1 MRPSSDR
8 VISLNRRHFIESSV
22 ATAATVAV
30 ATTAGVS
37 LHGLSSAAEAGEAT
51 LGLIQRR
58 IPSSGEMLPVIGLG
72 TSGPFEV
79 GIDPRDR
86 EPLAAVLSGF
96 FAAGATLID
105 TSPMYSSAESV
116 LGDLLTAEMQSR
128 AFIATKVWTRGAR
141 EGIVQ
146 MTRSMELLRR
156 KKVELMQV
164 HNLLDL
170 EAHLPTLRRWKE
182 EGRIRYV
189 GITHYTVESHAR
201 LAEIIEREPI
211 DFVQFNYSA
220 TTTAAEERLLPLCAD
235 KGVAV
240 IVNRAF
246 DDGKI
251 FTRLKDRPLPT
262 WAADIAC
269 TSWAQLLLKF
279 VISHP
284 AVTCVIP
291 ATGKLRNL
299 QDNLAAGH
307 GPLPDAP
314 QRKAIIAA
322 VT

>member
-1 MRPSSDR
+1 M
-8 VISLNRRHFIESSV
+8 ISLNRRHFIESSV
-22 ATAATVAV
+22 AAAATAAV
-30 ATTAGVS
+30 ATAALTAAAGVA
-37 LHGLSSAAEAGEAT
+37 LSGE
-51 LGLIQRR
+51 GLIRRR

-79 GIDPRDR
+79 GVDPRDR

-96 FAAGATLID
+96 FEGGATVID

-116 LGDLLTAEMQSR
+116 LGELLNPEMQSR

-141 EGIVQ
+141 EGVTQ

-170 EAHLPTLRRWKE
+170 DVHLPTLRRWKE
-182 EGRIRYV
+182 EGRIRYL

-220 TTTAAEERLLPLCAD
+220 TTTAAEARLLPLCAD

-240 IVNRAF
+240 LVNRAF

-251 FTRLKDRPLPT
+251 FSRLKDRPLPA

-299 QDNLAAGH
+299 QDNLAAGR
-307 GPLPDAP
+307 GPLPDAE
-314 QRKAIIAA
+314 QRKAIVAA
-322 VT
+322 VA

>member
-1 MRPSSDR
+1 M
-8 VISLNRRHFIESSV
+8 ISLNRRHFIESSV
-22 ATAATVAV
+22 AAAATAAV
-30 ATTAGVS
+30 ATAALPTAALPAAAGVA
-37 LHGLSSAAEAGEAT
+37 LSGE
-51 LGLIQRR
+51 GLIRRR

-79 GIDPRDR
+79 GVDARDR

-96 FAAGATLID
+96 FEGGATVID

-116 LGDLLTAEMQSR
+116 LGELLNPEMQSR

-141 EGIVQ
+141 EGVTQ

-170 EAHLPTLRRWKE
+170 DVHLPTLRRWKE
-182 EGRIRYV
+182 EGRIRYL

-220 TTTAAEERLLPLCAD
+220 TTTAAEARLLPLCAD

-240 IVNRAF
+240 LVNRAF

-251 FTRLKDRPLPT
+251 FSRLKDRPLPA

-299 QDNLAAGH
+299 QDNLAAGR
-307 GPLPDAP
+307 GPLPDAE
-314 QRKAIIAA
+314 QRKAIVAA
-322 VT
+322 VA

>member
-1 MRPSSDR
+1 M
-8 VISLNRRHFIESSV
+8 ISLNRRYFIESSV
-22 ATAATVAV
+22 AAAATAAV
-30 ATTAGVS
+30 ATAALPAAAGVA
-37 LHGLSSAAEAGEAT
+37 LSGE
-51 LGLIQRR
+51 GLIRRR

-79 GIDPRDR
+79 GVDARDR

-96 FAAGATLID
+96 FEGGATVID

-116 LGDLLTAEMQSR
+116 LGELLNPEMQSR

-141 EGIVQ
+141 EGVTQ

-170 EAHLPTLRRWKE
+170 DVHLPTLRRWKE
-182 EGRIRYV
+182 EGRIRYL

-220 TTTAAEERLLPLCAD
+220 TTTAAEARLLPLCAD

-240 IVNRAF
+240 LVNRAF

-251 FTRLKDRPLPT
+251 FSRLKDRPLPA

-299 QDNLAAGH
+299 QDNLAAGR
-307 GPLPDAP
+307 GPLPDAE
-314 QRKAIIAA
+314 QRKAIVAA
-322 VT
+322 VA

>member
-8 VISLNRRHFIESSV
+8 VISLNRRHFIESSA

-96 FAAGATLID
+96 VAAGATLID

-314 QRKAIIAA
+314 QRKAIISA

>member
-1 MRPSSDR
+1 M
-8 VISLNRRHFIESSV
+8 ISLNRRHFIESSV
-22 ATAATVAV
+22 AAAATAAV
-30 ATTAGVS
+30 ATAALPAAAGVA
-37 LHGLSSAAEAGEAT
+37 LSGE
-51 LGLIQRR
+51 GLIRRR

-79 GIDPRDR
+79 GVDPRDR

-96 FAAGATLID
+96 FEGGATVID

-116 LGDLLTAEMQSR
+116 LGELLNPEMQSR
-128 AFIATKVWTRGAR
+128 AFIATKVWTRGTR
-141 EGIVQ
+141 EGVTQ

-170 EAHLPTLRRWKE
+170 DVHLPTLRRWKE
-182 EGRIRYV
+182 EGRIRYL

-220 TTTAAEERLLPLCAD
+220 TTTAAEARLLPLCAD

-240 IVNRAF
+240 LVNRAF

-251 FTRLKDRPLPT
+251 FSRLKDRPLPA

-299 QDNLAAGH
+299 QDNLAAGR
-307 GPLPDAP
+307 GPLPDAE
-314 QRKAIIAA
+314 QRKAIVAA
-322 VT
+322 VA

>member
-1 MRPSSDR
+1 M
-8 VISLNRRHFIESSV
+8 ISLNRRYFIESSV
-22 ATAATVAV
+22 AAAATAAV
-30 ATTAGVS
+30 ATAALPAAAGVA
-37 LHGLSSAAEAGEAT
+37 LSGE
-51 LGLIQRR
+51 GLIRRR

-79 GIDPRDR
+79 GVDARDR
-86 EPLAAVLSGF
+86 KPLAAVLSGF
-96 FAAGATLID
+96 FEGGATVID

-116 LGDLLTAEMQSR
+116 LGELLNPEMQSR

-141 EGIVQ
+141 EGVTQ

-170 EAHLPTLRRWKE
+170 DVHLPTLRRWKE
-182 EGRIRYV
+182 EGRIRYL

-220 TTTAAEERLLPLCAD
+220 TTTAAEARLLPLCAD

-240 IVNRAF
+240 LVNRAF

-251 FTRLKDRPLPT
+251 FSRLKDRPLPA

-299 QDNLAAGH
+299 QDNLAAGR
-307 GPLPDAP
+307 GPLPDAE
-314 QRKAIIAA
+314 QRKAIVAA
-322 VT
+322 VA

>member
-1 MRPSSDR
+1 M
-8 VISLNRRHFIESSV
+8 ISLNRRHFIESSV
-22 ATAATVAV
+22 AAAATAAV
-30 ATTAGVS
+30 ATAALPAAAGVA
-37 LHGLSSAAEAGEAT
+37 LSGE
-51 LGLIQRR
+51 GLIRRR

-79 GIDPRDR
+79 GVDARDR

-96 FAAGATLID
+96 FEGGATVID

-116 LGDLLTAEMQSR
+116 LGELLNPEMQSR

-141 EGIVQ
+141 EGVTQ

-170 EAHLPTLRRWKE
+170 DVHLPTLRRWKE
-182 EGRIRYV
+182 EGRIRYL

-220 TTTAAEERLLPLCAD
+220 TTTAAESRLLPLCAD

-240 IVNRAF
+240 LVNRAF

-251 FTRLKDRPLPT
+251 FSRLKDRPLPA

-299 QDNLAAGH
+299 QDNLAAGR
-307 GPLPDAP
+307 GPLPDAE
-314 QRKAIIAA
+314 QRKAIVAA
-322 VT
+322 VA

>member
-1 MRPSSDR
+1 M
-8 VISLNRRHFIESSV
+8 
-22 ATAATVAV
+22 
-30 ATTAGVS
+30 
-37 LHGLSSAAEAGEAT
+37 
-51 LGLIQRR
+51 GLIQRR

>member
-8 VISLNRRHFIESSV
+8 VISLNRRHFIESSA

>member
-1 MRPSSDR
+1 M
-8 VISLNRRHFIESSV
+8 ISLNRRQFIESSAAMA
-22 ATAATVAV
+22 ATAAV
-30 ATTAGVS
+30 
-37 LHGLSSAAEAGEAT
+37 AGEAT
-51 LGLIQRR
+51 QGLIQRR
-58 IPSSGEMLPVIGLG
+58 IPASGEMLPVIGLG

-79 GIDPRDR
+79 GIDLRDR
-86 EPLAAVLSGF
+86 EPLAAVLSGL
-96 FAAGATLID
+96 FAGGATVID

-116 LGDLLTAEMQSR
+116 LGDLLTAEMQLR
-128 AFIATKVWTRGAR
+128 AFIATKVWTRGTR
-141 EGIVQ
+141 EGVVQ

-170 EAHLPTLRRWKE
+170 DAHLPTLRRWKE
-182 EGRIRYV
+182 EGRIRYI
-189 GITHYTVESHAR
+189 GITHYTVESQAR
-201 LAEIIEREPI
+201 LVEIIEREPI

-220 TTTAAEERLLPLCAD
+220 TTTAAEARLLPLCAD

-251 FTRLKDRPLPT
+251 FARLKDRPLPP
-262 WAADIAC
+262 WAADLAC

-299 QDNLAAGH
+299 QDNLAAGR
-307 GPLPDAP
+307 GPLPDP
-314 QRKAIIAA
+314 QQRQAIIAA
-322 VT
+322 VA

>member
-1 MRPSSDR
+1 M
-8 VISLNRRHFIESSV
+8 ISLNRRHFIESSV
-22 ATAATVAV
+22 AAAATAAV
-30 ATTAGVS
+30 ATAALPAAAGVA
-37 LHGLSSAAEAGEAT
+37 LSGE
-51 LGLIQRR
+51 GLIRRR

-79 GIDPRDR
+79 GVDARDR

-96 FAAGATLID
+96 FEGGATVID

-116 LGDLLTAEMQSR
+116 LGELLKPEMQSR

-141 EGIVQ
+141 EGVTQ

-170 EAHLPTLRRWKE
+170 DVHLPTLRRWKE
-182 EGRIRYV
+182 EGRIRYL

-220 TTTAAEERLLPLCAD
+220 TTTAAEARLLPLCAD

-240 IVNRAF
+240 LVNRAF

-251 FTRLKDRPLPT
+251 FSRLKDRPLPA

-299 QDNLAAGH
+299 QDNLAAGR
-307 GPLPDAP
+307 GPLPDAE
-314 QRKAIIAA
+314 QRKAIVAA
-322 VT
+322 VA

>member
-1 MRPSSDR
+1 M
-8 VISLNRRHFIESSV
+8 ISLNRRNFIESSV
-22 ATAATVAV
+22 AAAATAAV
-30 ATTAGVS
+30 ATAALPTAALPAAAGVA
-37 LHGLSSAAEAGEAT
+37 LSGE
-51 LGLIQRR
+51 GLIRRR

-79 GIDPRDR
+79 GVDPRDR

-96 FAAGATLID
+96 FEGGATVID

-116 LGDLLTAEMQSR
+116 LGELLNPEMQSR

-141 EGIVQ
+141 EGVTQ

-170 EAHLPTLRRWKE
+170 DVHLPTLRRWKE
-182 EGRIRYV
+182 EGRIRYL

-220 TTTAAEERLLPLCAD
+220 TTTAAEARLLPLCAD

-240 IVNRAF
+240 LVNRAF

-251 FTRLKDRPLPT
+251 FSRLKDRPLPA

-299 QDNLAAGH
+299 QDNLAAGR
-307 GPLPDAP
+307 GPLPDAE
-314 QRKAIIAA
+314 QRKAIVAA
-322 VT
+322 VA